1 MKKFDNFCKA
11 LENLQEIY
19 AYEAPYSNVILTGLV
34 GLYEICFEQ
43 SWKAM
48 KESLYASGIGLAAT
62 GSPKAIIKE
71 AFSNGMIQEEQ
82 LWLDALSDQKHVA
95 HAYNPEIAGEIVENT
110 KEKYVAMF
118 QELKTSLEEWQGLTS
133 KAAGTKTSL

>member
-34 GLYEICFEQ
+34 GLYEICVEQ

-48 KESLYASGIGLAAT
+48 KESLYASGVGLAAT

-82 LWLDALSDQKHVA
+82 LWLDALSDRNHVT

-118 QELKTSLEEWQGLTS
+118 LELKTSLEEWLY
-133 KAAGTKTSL
+133 

>member
-1 MKKFDNFCKA
+1 MKKYDNFCKS

-19 AYEAPYSNVILTGLV
+19 DFEEPYGNVVLTGLV

-48 KESLYASGIGLAAT
+48 KEALYVSGIETAAT

-71 AFSNGMIQEEQ
+71 AYSNGMIQDEQ
-82 LWLDALSDQKHVA
+82 LWLDALADRNNVA
-95 HAYNPEIAGEIVENT
+95 HAYNHVIAKDIVENA

-118 QELKTSLEEWQGLTS
+118 RKLKSCMEADWLE
-133 KAAGTKTSL
+133 

>member
-1 MKKFDNFCKA
+1 MKKYENFCNA
-11 LENLQEIY
+11 LQNLLEIY
-19 AYEAPYSNVILTGLV
+19 DYEEPYSNVILTGLV

-48 KESLYASGIGLAAT
+48 KEALYGSGIEMAAT

-71 AFSNGMIQEEQ
+71 AYCNGMIQDEQ
-82 LWLDALSDQKHVA
+82 LWLDALTDRNNVA
-95 HAYNPEIAGEIVENT
+95 HAYNHAIAKDIVENT

-118 QELKTSLEEWQGLTS
+118 RELKLCMKENWL
-133 KAAGTKTSL
+133 

>member
-1 MKKFDNFCKA
+1 MKKFENFCNA

-19 AYEAPYSNVILTGLV
+19 DYEEPYGNVILTGLV

-48 KESLYASGIGLAAT
+48 KEALYACGIETAVT

-71 AFSNGMIQEEQ
+71 AFSSGMIRDET
-82 LWLDALSDQKHVA
+82 LWLDALSDRNHVA
-95 HAYNPEIAGEIVENT
+95 HAYNHEIAGDIVENT

-118 QELKTSLEEWQGLTS
+118 QELKSNLAKWQD
-133 KAAGTKTSL
+133 

>member
-1 MKKFDNFCKA
+1 MKKYENFCNA

-19 AYEAPYSNVILTGLV
+19 DFDKPYSNVILTGLV

-48 KESLYASGIGLAAT
+48 KEILFSCGIETAAT

-71 AFSNGMIQEEQ
+71 AYSNGMIRNER
-82 LWLDALSDQKHVA
+82 LWLDALADRNNVA
-95 HAYNPEIAGEIVENT
+95 HAYNHVIAEDIVKNT
-110 KEKYVAMF
+110 KNKYVTMF
-118 QELKTSLEEWQGLTS
+118 QELKACIEKEWLE
-133 KAAGTKTSL
+133 

>member
-1 MKKFDNFCKA
+1 MKKYDNFCNA

-19 AYEAPYSNVILTGLV
+19 DFEEPYSNVILTGLV

-48 KESLYASGIGLAAT
+48 KEMLFGSGIETAAT

-71 AFSNGMIQEEQ
+71 AYSNGMIQDEH
-82 LWLDALSDQKHVA
+82 LWLNALADRNNVA
-95 HAYNPEIAGEIVENT
+95 HAYNHAIAKDIVQNT

-118 QELKTSLEEWQGLTS
+118 QELKSCIEKDWV
-133 KAAGTKTSL
+133 

>member
-1 MKKFDNFCKA
+1 MKKYNNFCNS
-11 LENLQEIY
+11 LQNLLEIY
-19 AYEAPYSNVILTGLV
+19 DFEEPYNNVVLTGLV

-48 KESLYASGIGLAAT
+48 KETLYSSGITMAAT

-71 AFSNGMIQEEQ
+71 AYRNGMVDDEQ
-82 LWLDALSDQKHVA
+82 LWLDALADRNNAA
-95 HAYNPEIAGEIVENT
+95 HAYNRVIAEDIVENA

-118 QELKTSLEEWQGLTS
+118 QKLKSCMEENWMNP
-133 KAAGTKTSL
+133 

>member
-1 MKKFDNFCKA
+1 MKKFENFCKA

-19 AYEAPYSNVILTGLV
+19 DYEEPYGNVILTGLV

-48 KESLYASGIGLAAT
+48 KESLYACGIETAVT

-71 AFSNGMIQEEQ
+71 AFSSGMIRDEK
-82 LWLDALSDQKHVA
+82 LWLDALSDRNNVA
-95 HAYNPEIAGEIVENT
+95 HAYNHEIAGDIVENT

-118 QELKTSLEEWQGLTS
+118 QELKSNLAKLQD
-133 KAAGTKTSL
+133 

>member
-1 MKKFDNFCKA
+1 MKKYNNFCNS
-11 LENLQEIY
+11 LQNLLEIY
-19 AYEAPYSNVILTGLV
+19 DFEEPYNNVVLTGLV

-48 KESLYASGIGLAAT
+48 KETLYSSGITMAAT

-71 AFSNGMIQEEQ
+71 AYRNGMVDDEQ
-82 LWLDALSDQKHVA
+82 LWLDALADRNNAA
-95 HAYNPEIAGEIVENT
+95 HAYNRVIAEDIVENA

-118 QELKTSLEEWQGLTS
+118 QKLKSCIEENWMDS
-133 KAAGTKTSL
+133 

>member
-1 MKKFDNFCKA
+1 MKKYNNFCNS
-11 LENLQEIY
+11 LQNLLEIY
-19 AYEAPYSNVILTGLV
+19 DFEEPYNNVVLTGLV

-48 KESLYASGIGLAAT
+48 KETLYASGITMAAT

-71 AFSNGMIQEEQ
+71 AYRNGMVDDEQ
-82 LWLDALSDQKHVA
+82 LWLDALADRNNAA
-95 HAYNPEIAGEIVENT
+95 HTYNRVIAEDIVENA

-118 QELKTSLEEWQGLTS
+118 QKLKSCMEENWMNP
-133 KAAGTKTSL
+133 